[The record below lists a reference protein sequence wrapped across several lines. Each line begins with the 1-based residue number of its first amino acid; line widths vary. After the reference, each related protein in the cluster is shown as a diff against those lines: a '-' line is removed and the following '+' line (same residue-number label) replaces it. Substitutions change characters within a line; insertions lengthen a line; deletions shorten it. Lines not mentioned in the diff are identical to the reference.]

1 MKFGYFDDINKE
13 YVITTPDTPYPWI
26 NYLGTED
33 FFSLISN
40 TSGGYCFYKDARLRR
55 LTRYRYNSVP
65 ADNGG
70 RYYYINDGKD
80 VWTPG
85 YMPVKTKLD
94 SYECRHGLG
103 YTKIKSKK
111 NGIEVEQLM
120 FVPLKYTGEVNRLK
134 IKNTSTQSKEIIVF
148 SFIEFCL
155 WNAYDD
161 MTNFQRN
168 FSTGEVEID
177 KSTIYHK
184 TEYRERRNH
193 YSFYS
198 LNTEIDGFDS
208 DRESFLGLYN
218 GFDAP
223 QTVTIGKSN
232 NSIASGWSPIA
243 SHSKV
248 LTLKPGEETSL
259 IFIIGYTENKEEEK
273 WESPGIINKI
283 NSKDMISKFST
294 DIQVDAGLDALSK
307 YWSNLLSKYNIK
319 SEDEKLNRMVNIW
332 NPYQCMVT
340 FNMSRSASYFESG
353 IGRGMGFRDS
363 NQDLLGF
370 VHQIPERARERI
382 LDIAAIQTE
391 DGGAYHQY
399 QPLTKKGNTEI
410 GGGFNDDPLWLIL
423 GSAAYIKETGDFS
436 ILNEQVPFNCDEN
449 IKDTLM
455 EHLKRSFYHV
465 VNNLGPNGLP
475 LIGRA
480 DWNDCL
486 NLNCFSTEP
495 DESFQTF
502 GDPDGRVAESVLI
515 AGMFVYIGP
524 EYVELCKRMGL
535 GKEAT
540 KALWHVEE
548 MRKTVIEKGFD
559 GDWFLRAYDAFGNK
573 VGSKECEEGQ
583 IYIEPQGF
591 CVMAGI
597 GVEEGLAL
605 KALDSVIERLDT
617 KYGIMLQSP
626 SYSKY
631 DINLGEISS
640 YPPGY
645 KENGGI
651 FCHNNPWIIIAETI
665 LGRGD
670 RAYEVY
676 KKIAPA
682 FVEEISD
689 IHKTEPYVYSQM
701 VAGKD
706 AVKHGEAKNSWLT
719 GTAAWN
725 YFAITQSILGVKPEY
740 DGLSVNPCIPSIC
753 NGFEIKRV
761 YRGDI
766 YNIEVKNPEHV
777 CMGVKEIVVDGV
789 VIKEKIL
796 PVFGDGNQH
805 KIVIKMGK

>member
-1 MKFGYFDDINKE
+1 MKFGYFDDFKKE
-13 YVITTPDTPYPWI
+13 YVITTPKTPYPWI

-33 FFSLISN
+33 FFSLVSN

-55 LTRYRYNSVP
+55 LTRYRYNSAPV
-65 ADNGG
+65 DNGG
-70 RYYYINDGKD
+70 RYYYINDGGD
-80 VWTPG
+80 AWTPG
-85 YMPVKTKLD
+85 YMPVKTELD

-103 YTKIKSKK
+103 YTKIKSER

-120 FVPLKYTGEVNRLK
+120 FVPLKYQGEVNRLK
-134 IKNTSTQSKEIIVF
+134 IKNASSYSKEITVF
-148 SFIEFCL
+148 SFVEFCL

-177 KSTIYHK
+177 HSVIYHK

-198 LNTEIDGFDS
+198 VNTDVDGFDS

-232 NSIASGWSPIA
+232 NSVASGWSPIA

-248 LTLKPGEETSL
+248 ITLKAGEETSL
-259 IFIIGYTENKEEEK
+259 IFIIGYVENEEEEK
-273 WESPGIINKI
+273 WESPGIINKK
-283 NSKDMISKFST
+283 NAKAMIAKFRT
-294 DIQVDAGLDALSK
+294 DLQVEEGLEDLSK
-307 YWSNLLSKYNIK
+307 YWLNLLSKYSIN
-319 SEDEKLNRMVNIW
+319 SGDDKLNRMVNIW

-382 LDIAAIQTE
+382 LDIAAIQFE

-399 QPLTKKGNTEI
+399 QPLTKKGNTEV

-423 GSAAYIKETGDFS
+423 GAAAYIKETGDFS
-436 ILNEQVPFNCDEN
+436 ILSEQVTFNCDDS

-486 NLNCFSTEP
+486 NLNCFSTQP

-515 AGMFVYIGP
+515 AGMFVFIGP

-535 GKEAT
+535 KKEAIIA
-540 KALWHVEE
+540 ALHIEK

-583 IYIEPQGF
+583 IFIESQGF

-605 KALDSVIERLDT
+605 KALDAVVERLDT
-617 KYGIMLQSP
+617 KYGIMLQTP

-631 DINLGEISS
+631 DVNIGEISS

-651 FCHNNPWIIIAETI
+651 FCHNNPWIIIAETV

-670 RAYEVY
+670 RAFEVY

-682 FVEEISD
+682 FVEDISE

-706 AVKHGEAKNSWLT
+706 ATRHGEAKNSWLT

-725 YFAITQSILGVKPEY
+725 YFAITQFILGVKPEY
-740 DGLSVNPCIPSIC
+740 DGLSVNPCIPRVM

-777 CMGVKEIVVDGV
+777 CIGVKVIKVDGV
-789 VIKEKIL
+789 AIEGKLL
-796 PVFGDGNQH
+796 PVFGDGCEH
-805 KIVIKMGK
+805 KIEIEMG